1 MTVKDPAQFDP
12 PTEAKRVTFDDSK
25 SPVFS
30 LETMIKEEAEKLKNE
45 VIKDSRNV
53 LFFNFDNNLILA
65 KY

>member
-1 MTVKDPAQFDP
+1 VTVKDPAQFDP

-45 VIKDSRNV
+45 VRKYFRNV
-53 LFFNFDNNLILA
+53 VLI
-65 KY
+65 